1 MDTVPDARSDK
12 CHDDRHDDWR
22 PDLTSRRGPL
32 YLAIAD
38 ALEEDVRSGRL
49 APGCRL
55 PPQRRLAQHLGVDLT
70 TVTRA
75 YDAARE
81 RGLIEAAVGQGT
93 FVKGLIEAP
102 SRRPDL
108 SMNLPPL
115 FHDPALAAR
124 IWREAGQIETLGGL
138 PLLLGYQ
145 DAAGTEDDRLAAV
158 DWLKPRLPGLTPER
172 MVVAAGVQGAL
183 VAVFGLI
190 CRRGDVV
197 CAERLTY
204 PGFRALAGQLGLEL
218 VAVDTDAQ
226 GLLPEAFETACRER
240 QPKALYCTPT
250 LHNPTTA
257 TLPLE
262 RRVALARIARAHG
275 VAIVEDDAYGP
286 LKPDAPPPIAALA
299 PEIAWHVAG
308 LAKVMSPALRIAYMA
323 APSARDASRIA
334 AVQRAT
340 VGRASPLTALI
351 ATHWI
356 RTGLGAALL
365 EAIRGETRA
374 RHASVRRRLPH
385 GLYAADPDAFHLWLC
400 LPKGWTRGLLAGRLL
415 AAGVAV
421 VPSDVFC
428 IGGEPPEA
436 VRLSLGAFPTR
447 EAMDLALDRIADLL
461 ERDPAFDLPIV

>member
-1 MDTVPDARSDK
+1 MLGRMDRMLDSRQ
-12 CHDDRHDDWR
+12 DWR
-22 PDLTSRRGPL
+22 PDLEARRGPL

-38 ALEEDVRSGRL
+38 ALEDDVRSGRL
-49 APGCRL
+49 APGRRL
-55 PPQRRLAQHLGVDLT
+55 PPQRRLAELLGVDLT

-81 RGLIEAAVGQGT
+81 RGLIEAAIGQGT
-93 FVKGLIEAP
+93 FVRGLTEAP
-102 SRRPDL
+102 ARRPDL

-124 IWREAGQIETLGGL
+124 IWREAAQAETLGGL

-145 DAAGTEDDRLAAV
+145 DAGGAEDDRAAAV
-158 DWLKPRLPGLTPER
+158 DWLKPRLPDLTSDR
-172 MVVAAGVQGAL
+172 VVVAAGVQGAL
-183 VAVFGLI
+183 MAVFGLL
-190 CRRGDVV
+190 CARGDAV

-204 PGFRALAGQLGLEL
+204 PGFRALAGQLGLDL
-218 VAVDTDAQ
+218 VPVETDGH
-226 GLLPEAFETACRER
+226 GLLPEAFEAACRR
-240 QPKALYCTPT
+240 RPPKALYCTPT

-262 RRVALARIARAHG
+262 RRQALAQIARAHG
-275 VAIVEDDAYGP
+275 VAIVEDDAYAA

-299 PEIAWHVAG
+299 PDLAWHVAG
-308 LAKVMSPALRIAYMA
+308 LAKVMSPALRIAYVA
-323 APSARDASRIA
+323 APSARDAAHAA

-340 VGRASPLTALI
+340 IGRASPLTALI

-365 EAIRGETRA
+365 EAIRGETHA

-385 GLYAADPDAFHLWLC
+385 GLYAADPDAFHLWLGLRSGR
-400 LPKGWTRGLLAGRLL
+400 LPGGWTRGLLAGRLQ
-415 AAGVAV
+415 AAGVVV

-428 IGGEPPEA
+428 IDGAPPEA

-447 EAMDLALDRIADLL
+447 EVLDRALEQIADLL
-461 ERDPAFDLPIV
+461 ERDPTFDLPVV